1 MKKNLIFALS
11 LFGVLMGFAAAY
23 YFGIERHA
31 QPPVFKP
38 AVSPYE
44 KAIFANGIVESS
56 QNSGVNINMYPE
68 VAATIQKIAV
78 REGQLVKAGDLL
90 IGLDDSVQAATAHSL
105 HMQALAAQAVLRG
118 LKAQP
123 RPENLEIAKAQWIQ
137 AQANLKAL
145 TDPYQKRLASHQA
158 NPDSI
163 SADVLDSAKNAMV
176 QAETALQVAK
186 RQLDLVAAGAWSYDL
201 DTQSKQTAQAEQA
214 DLAAQALLSKY
225 TLRAPVDG
233 VVLAINANVGSYVS
247 SQGTLNP
254 YTQSNDPL
262 LVMMPVGNTLSVR
275 CYVDEIL
282 ISKLPD
288 PQHIQAQ
295 MSVRGSNQ
303 KINLTFDRV
312 QPLVIPK
319 IQLANQRQEKVDLRV
334 LPVIF
339 TFDKQQAK
347 GVYPGQLVDVYIG
360 QP

>member
-1 MKKNLIFALS
+1 MKKNLVFALS
-11 LFGVLMGFAAAY
+11 LLGVMMGFAAAY

-31 QPPVFKP
+31 QPPVFQP
-38 AVSPYE
+38 AVSPYD
-44 KAIFANGIVESS
+44 KAIFANGIIESS
-56 QNSGVNINMYPE
+56 QNGGVNINIYPE

-78 REGQLVKAGDLL
+78 REGQSVKAGDVL
-90 IGLDDSVQAATAHSL
+90 IGLDDSVQAATVQSL
-105 HMQALAAQAVLRG
+105 HWQAQAAQAVLSG

-137 AQANLKAL
+137 AQANLKTLA
-145 TDPYQKRLASHQA
+145 DAYRKRLASLQTD
-158 NPDSI
+158 PESI
-163 SADVLDSAKNAMV
+163 SADAFDSAKNAML
-176 QAETALQVAK
+176 QAEAALQVAK

-201 DTQSKQTAQAEQA
+201 DSQSKLAAQAEQA
-214 DLAAQALLSKY
+214 HKAAQALMDKY

-233 VVLAINANVGSYVS
+233 VVLAVNANAGSYVS

-262 LVMMPVGNTLSVR
+262 LVMTPAGGTLSVR
-275 CYVDEIL
+275 CYIDEIL
-282 ISKLPD
+282 ISKLPN
-288 PQHIQAQ
+288 PEHIQAE

-303 KINLTFDRV
+303 KIKLTFDRL

-339 TFDKQQAK
+339 KFDKQQAK

-360 QP
+360 QQ

>member
-1 MKKNLIFALS
+1 MKKNLVFGLS
-11 LFGVLMGFAAAY
+11 LLGVLMGFAAAY

-31 QPPVFKP
+31 QPPLFKP
-38 AVSPYE
+38 AVSPYD

-56 QNSGVNINMYPE
+56 QNGGVNINIYPE
-68 VAATIQKIAV
+68 VAAAIKSIHV
-78 REGQLVKAGDLL
+78 REGQSVKAGDSL
-90 IGLDDSVQAATAHSL
+90 IHLDDSIQAATVQSL
-105 HMQALAAQAVLRG
+105 RLQAEAAQAVLLG

-123 RPENLEIAKAQWIQ
+123 RPENLEIAKAQWVQ
-137 AQANLKAL
+137 AQANLKTLSDA
-145 TDPYQKRLASHQA
+145 YQKRQASHQA
-158 NPDSI
+158 DPQSI
-163 SADVLDSAKNAMV
+163 SADVLDGAKNAV
-176 QAETALQVAK
+176 SQAEAALQVAK

-201 DTQSKQTAQAEQA
+201 NTQSKQAAQAEQA
-214 DLAAQALLSKY
+214 YQAAKALLEKY
-225 TLRAPVDG
+225 MLRAPVDG
-233 VVLAINANVGSYVS
+233 VVLAVNANVGSYVS

-262 LVMMPVGNTLSVR
+262 LVMTPDSNTLSVR
-275 CYVDEIL
+275 CYIDEIL

-288 PQHIQAQ
+288 PHHIQAQ

-312 QPLVIPK
+312 QPMVIPK

-339 TFDKQQAK
+339 RFDKQQAA